1 MSQMVAIQ
9 DLPTADELQIGTQLL
24 YGQYQIEC
32 QLQRGGFGITY
43 VARDSLDRQVV
54 IKECFPSEICQR
66 TDGQVHAVSAEFDEQ
81 LASIKRQFVRE
92 AHRMAK
98 LRHAHIVAVH
108 QVFEENNSAYMALEQ
123 VVGVDLITVQ
133 EEQPERLTP
142 KFLEASLR
150 QVLEAIRYTHCHGML
165 HRDISPDN
173 ILVDDADH
181 LTLIDFGAAREH
193 TVPGNRAHSALIAVK
208 DGYSPHEFYL
218 PDVMHDYSSD
228 LYSLGATF
236 YHLITGSPPPHSQVR
251 LSAVSAGA
259 DDPYVPL
266 ASGDWSCDYNVLLTV
281 DRAMA
286 VLQEKRFQTSEE
298 WLSGLDS
305 TPRERP
311 APPVAPVAD
320 PQLETKISQFV
331 RQTNTQFDAF
341 LPNLTRADKKSRKP
355 SPGVLA
361 VETQRRQ
368 WVDIFGNPIDDVSA
382 WLNEQERENRA
393 KQKSERKA
401 TTIVGRGKPG
411 YVRRSLF
418 ASLLSRRPSNDT
430 VSVQA

>member
-9 DLPTADELQIGTQLL
+9 DLPLADELQVGTKLL

-43 VARDSLDRQVV
+43 IARDSLDRQVV

-66 TDGQVHAVSAEFDEQ
+66 TDGLVHAVAAEFDDQ

-98 LRHAHIVAVH
+98 LRHPHIVEVH

-123 VVGVDLITVQ
+123 VVGVDLITVH
-133 EEQPERLTP
+133 EEQPERLTA

-150 QVLEAIRYTHCHGML
+150 QALEAIRYTHCHGML

-173 ILVDDADH
+173 ILVDDSDH

-193 TVPGNRAHSALIAVK
+193 TVKGNRAHSALIAVK

-236 YHLITGSPPPHSQVR
+236 YHLIAGSPPPHSQVR

-266 ASGDWSCDYNVLLTV
+266 ALGDWNCDYNVLLTV
-281 DRAMA
+281 DRAME
-286 VLQEKRFQTSEE
+286 VLQEKRYQTSEE
-298 WLSGLDS
+298 WLTGLDN
-305 TPRERP
+305 TPRDRP
-311 APPVAPVAD
+311 ARPVAPVAD

-331 RQTNTQFDAF
+331 QQTNTQFEAF
-341 LPNLTRADKKSRKP
+341 LPALARPDANGKKSR
-355 SPGVLA
+355 PGTLA

-368 WVDIFGNPIDDVSA
+368 WVDIFGDPIEDVSA
-382 WLNEQERENRA
+382 WLNEQERENQA
-393 KQKSERKA
+393 KQISARKK
-401 TTIVGRGKPG
+401 TTIVGHAKPG
-411 YVRRSLF
+411 FARRSLF
-418 ASLLSRRPSNDT
+418 ASLFSRRASNDS